1 VRLVCGT
8 VAVLAA
14 AFLAGTVAAVDLP
27 KLPPAPVPVPT
38 PTLPALPPPP
48 SVPPPTSLLPT
59 PPPATTAA
67 APLPVPVPAP
77 SLPAPTLPA
86 PSLPTPSLPAPS
98 VPAPSPSKPSLPA
111 GAAPAGSSPTATS
124 PSTPAPSA
132 AARTS
137 TAVPQPAAA
146 APVRLQPSATHGPAR
161 PHRIARP
168 PQPRPIVARFH
179 VDRGGR
185 LHVRILELAPACRM
199 LRGFTLDAKHGANT
213 LRLPKRVKAIGTYL
227 LTGHRG
233 EHTLFSFRARLLPG
247 RHVKLGG
254 GASVCL
260 AQPTAA
266 TDVKYAL
273 HVAAP
278 RVAAPP
284 RQGVSAAKAIADS
297 PRNSSPLFRA
307 ITLRDGPAPLLFLLL
322 ALSLVVFTAA
332 ALPERLLLPAGALGA
347 QIAARRAYLA
357 AAGVWLLAL
366 AAVVATFA

>member
-1 VRLVCGT
+1 
-8 VAVLAA
+8 
-14 AFLAGTVAAVDLP
+14 
-27 KLPPAPVPVPT
+27 
-38 PTLPALPPPP
+38 
-48 SVPPPTSLLPT
+48 
-59 PPPATTAA
+59 
-67 APLPVPVPAP
+67 
-77 SLPAPTLPA
+77 
-86 PSLPTPSLPAPS
+86 
-98 VPAPSPSKPSLPA
+98 
-111 GAAPAGSSPTATS
+111 
-124 PSTPAPSA
+124 
-132 AARTS
+132 
-137 TAVPQPAAA
+137 
-146 APVRLQPSATHGPAR
+146 
-161 PHRIARP
+161 
-168 PQPRPIVARFH
+168 
-179 VDRGGR
+179 
-185 LHVRILELAPACRM
+185 M

-284 RQGVSAAKAIADS
+284 RLGVSAAKAIADS

-322 ALSLVVFTAA
+322 ALSLVSFTAA
-332 ALPERLLLPAGALGA
+332 VLPERLLPAGAVGA
-347 QIAARRAYLA
+347 QVATRRAYLA
-357 AAGVWLLAL
+357 AAGIWLLAL